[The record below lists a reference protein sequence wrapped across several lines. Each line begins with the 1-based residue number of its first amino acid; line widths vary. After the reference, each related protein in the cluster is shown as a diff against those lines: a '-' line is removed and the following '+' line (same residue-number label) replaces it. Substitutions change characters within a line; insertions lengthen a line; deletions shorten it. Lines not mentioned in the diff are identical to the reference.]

1 MTDDVV
7 TFEALPLGQAV
18 LWVVLRISWL
28 CCVPTEGFGLLSSTN
43 ALSDL
48 SNGTR
53 PGTADL
59 ELFLA
64 SLGL

>member
-7 TFEALPLGQAV
+7 TFEALPLGQAM
-18 LWVVLRISWL
+18 LCVVLSISWL
-28 CCVPTEGFGLLSSTN
+28 RCAPAEGFGLLSSTS

>member
-7 TFEALPLGQAV
+7 TLEALPLGQAMLCAV
-18 LWVVLRISWL
+18 LSISWL
-28 CCVPTEGFGLLSSTN
+28 SLCAQLKGFGLLSSMS

-53 PGTADL
+53 PGTDL